1 MNENF
6 NKLIQIKFYNK
17 KNSFL
22 EDSMNFEPNFET
34 FKQKLSLLIDVS
46 IEEINK
52 NYEIFECMNENS
64 YNLISNNEDYL
75 NLLNISQ
82 FILTIVVKPKKNINV
97 NDDENSLN
105 ENNDFNNFNDND
117 NNNDDILDE
126 GKIHNNNNV

>member
-97 NDDENSLN
+97 
-105 ENNDFNNFNDND
+105 
-117 NNNDDILDE
+117 
-126 GKIHNNNNV
+126 K